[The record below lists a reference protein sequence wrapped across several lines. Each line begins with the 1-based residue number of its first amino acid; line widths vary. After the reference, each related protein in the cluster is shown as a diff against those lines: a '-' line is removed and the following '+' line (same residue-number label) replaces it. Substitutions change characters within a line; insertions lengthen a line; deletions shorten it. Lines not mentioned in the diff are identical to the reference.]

1 MDIDPNK
8 FIDPVI
14 EYGPK
19 VIGVLVALVLALMI
33 AGWTERVVRVA
44 LERRSFDAT
53 LTRFFA
59 KLARYF
65 ILIAAVLGCLGVF
78 GIQTASFAAVLAA
91 AGFAIALAFQGTLGN
106 FAAGVML
113 LVFRPFKVG
122 DYVEVNGE
130 TGTCEHIDLF
140 TCEFR
145 TLDNRRLIVPNGS
158 VFGNTITNY
167 TGYEVR
173 RVDIDVGAE
182 YSADVDATRAA
193 LEKAAAKVEGKLTDP
208 PPQVFLK
215 GLGDSSIDW
224 QVRVWCKTPD
234 YWDVWQA
241 TVRAT
246 KLALDEAGIGIPFPA
261 AGRALRR
268 GCRQSVVQL
277 VCGSFSLAH

>member
-19 VIGVLVALVLALMI
+19 VIGVLLALVLALMI
-33 AGWTERVVRVA
+33 AGWTERVVRAA
-44 LERRSFDAT
+44 LERRNFDAT

-91 AGFAIALAFQGTLGN
+91 AGFAIGLAFQGTLGN

-145 TLDNRRLIVPNGS
+145 TLDNRKLIVPNGS

-167 TGYEVR
+167 AGYEMR

-193 LEKAAAKVEGKLTDP
+193 LEKAAARVEGRLADP

-246 KLALDEAGIGIPFPA
+246 KLALDEAGIGIPFPQRDVHFDEA
-261 AGRALRR
+261 VVKAL
-268 GCRQSVVQL
+268 SN
-277 VCGSFSLAH
+277 

>member
-224 QVRVWCKTPD
+224 QVRVWCKTAD

-246 KLALDEAGIGIPFPA
+246 KLALDEAGIGIPFPQRDVHFDEA
-261 AGRALRR
+261 VVKAL
-268 GCRQSVVQL
+268 SN
-277 VCGSFSLAH
+277 

>member
-8 FIDPVI
+8 LIDPLI

-19 VIGVLVALVLALMI
+19 VIGVVVALVLALVI
-33 AGWTERVVRVA
+33 AGWTERVVRA
-44 LERRSFDAT
+44 GLERRNFDAT

-65 ILIAAVLGCLGVF
+65 ILIAAALGCLGVF

-91 AGFAIALAFQGTLGN
+91 AGFAIGLAFQGTLGN

-122 DYVEVNGE
+122 DYVEVSGE
-130 TGTCEHIDLF
+130 SGTCEHIDLF

-145 TLDNRRLIVPNGS
+145 TRDNRRLIIPNGA

-167 TGYEVR
+167 TGYDTR

-193 LEKAAAKVEGKLTDP
+193 LEKAVTKVEGRLADP

-224 QVRVWCKTPD
+224 QVRIWCKTSD

-246 KLALDEAGIGIPFPA
+246 KLALDEAGIGIPFPQQDVHFDEA
-261 AGRALRR
+261 VVKAL
-268 GCRQSVVQL
+268 
-277 VCGSFSLAH
+277 AN